1 MPLMSLPL
9 KTVAA
14 RPIERRRHQRV
25 RVSLF
30 CRYMLSDR
38 REFPAQVVNVSPG
51 GLAVI
56 APVAGAVGER
66 VVFYVDDL
74 GRLEGEI
81 ARHFPNGFG
90 VRLNISDRKRDRL
103 ANQLTWLA
111 NRDTLGLPE
120 DRRHERIT
128 PRNPRSRITLP
139 DGTQMP
145 VRIVDVSVSGAAIQC
160 EVRLPMGTAVV
171 LGRSNGRVVRH
182 FEGGLGIEFARLLP
196 AEVLEDTVSID

>member
-1 MPLMSLPL
+1 MSLAL
-9 KTVAA
+9 HNVAT
-14 RPIERRRHQRV
+14 RPAERRRHQRV

-38 REFPAQVVNVSPG
+38 REFPAQVVNISPG

-56 APVAGAVGER
+56 APVQGAVGER

-90 VRLNISDRKRDRL
+90 VSLHISERKRDRL

-111 NRDTLGLPE
+111 NRDVLGLPE

-128 PRNPRSRITLP
+128 PRNPRSRIILP

-145 VRIVDVSVSGAAIQC
+145 VRIIDVSVSGAAIQC
-160 EVRLPMGTAVV
+160 EVRLPIGTAIT
-171 LGRSNGRVVRH
+171 LGRSHGRVVRH
-182 FEGGLGIEFARLLP
+182 FEGGIGMEFARVLP
-196 AEVLEDTVSID
+196 ADVLEDTVGID

>member
-1 MPLMSLPL
+1 MPLPL
-9 KTVAA
+9 QSVIM
-14 RPIERRRHQRV
+14 RPTERRRHQRV

-30 CRYMLSDR
+30 CRYMLADR

-56 APVAGAVGER
+56 APVLGAVGER

-90 VRLNISDRKRDRL
+90 VRLNVSERKRERL

-111 NRDTLGLPE
+111 NRDMLGLPE

-128 PRNPRSRITLP
+128 PRNPRSRVILP

-145 VRIVDVSVSGAAIQC
+145 VRIIDVSVSGAAIQSD
-160 EVRLPMGTAVV
+160 VRLPLGTAIT
-171 LGRSNGRVVRH
+171 LGRSHGRIVRH
-182 FEGGLGIEFARLLP
+182 FEGGMGMEFARVLP
-196 AEVLEDTVSID
+196 ADVLEDSVGID